1 MVDAAGFGCGA
12 HGRTDLAGGL
22 KDGFLFQG
30 LTVVFHTIRFLSSG
44 FKIKN
49 ARQTLRLRLYR

>member
-44 FKIKN
+44 F
-49 ARQTLRLRLYR
+49 